1 MKTLQFRWII
11 GLALLCLLNTNLS
24 AQQEVSRPLVLSIF
38 NNATLLP
45 GAGKLGVWGTPVHPG
60 ISLGTEFLYSAHP
73 RHDWFQTA
81 KFAYHYHRYIQHS
94 VQLMSELG
102 YRYHFGSPLDLESR
116 FGLGYLHSIS
126 AAQIFELND
135 GVYEQKTSLG
145 RPQALASL
153 SLGFGYQL
161 PAANAPRV
169 FLAYQFYMQF
179 PFVNEYVPILP
190 NTAVHLGLSFSF
202 FHQKQGR

>member
-1 MKTLQFRWII
+1 MKTRQIRWII
-11 GLALLCLLNTNLS
+11 GLALLFLLNTKTS
-24 AQQEVSRPLVLSIF
+24 AQQEVSRPLVLSLF

-60 ISLGTEFLYSAHP
+60 ISLGTEFLYSTRPH
-73 RHDWFQTA
+73 HDWFQTA
-81 KFAYHYHRYIQHS
+81 RFAYHYHRYIQHS
-94 VQLMSELG
+94 VQLMSEVG
-102 YRYHFGSPLDLESR
+102 YRYHFGNPLDLESR

-145 RPQALASL
+145 RPQANASL
-153 SLGFGYQL
+153 SLGLGYQL
-161 PAANAPRV
+161 PAANAPRI
-169 FLAYQFYMQF
+169 FLAYQFYVQF

-190 NTAVHLGLSFSF
+190 NTALHLGLSFPF
-202 FHQKQGR
+202 FHQKQ